1 MAVYKDALPQ
11 TNWKRTLLAA
21 LAFSIILTLPYPS
34 FGDIRLPIM
43 LSQDSDIHRSV
54 LESFTKE
61 LDGSKQIVTVK
72 YDLDGQFEKG
82 LKIARKIRT
91 FNPDMVL
98 AIGTTAALAA
108 KKEIKDVPIVFC
120 LVLNP
125 VSSGLVESMESPDGN
140 ITGASLDIPLI
151 TQYKYAKLL
160 IPDLKNIGVI
170 YNPEETGKLVQNAA
184 EAAKQENLLLTARAI
199 YSEREVSEALWDL
212 VNKIDALWSVADGT
226 VFGPQSTQYI
236 LLNTLR
242 TGTPFIGLSPSFVKA
257 GALMALSCDYYD
269 IGKQAAGIANRI
281 LNGESPEDIPIS
293 VPRKV
298 SFHINLKTADH
309 IGLQV
314 SQDVIKLADEVI
326 R

>member
-184 EAAKQENLLLTARAI
+184 EVAKQDDLLLTARAI

>member
-98 AIGTTAALAA
+98 AIGTIAALAA

-184 EAAKQENLLLTARAI
+184 EVAKQEDLLLTARAI